1 MRSARGQLLLDEYS
15 TRRGVDDPDR
25 EPVAGVEFAGTAGQ
39 PEVEHVARPVH
50 VRLERAL
57 GLAGAA
63 VEDVRPSDVLGR
75 VDGGRR
81 EIDDP
86 SSLLAGV
93 AGVDGDLDVLH
104 SNGVARLVVES
115 DTLVA
120 EATVVGDEFAA
131 GLGNRRRG
139 VVDLLAEPQCA
150 QRQNGRDDDGDADQ
164 QHLAEHLRLTAVPS
178 GHTVSLPLV
187 TDKRPALLAVLWHGT
202 DLPLVPAPN
211 CIHMSRFEP
220 VDDQYEPR
228 ELEDEVFEYW
238 DAVDAYEQTTEH
250 RADGETY
257 FFVDGPPYTSGSA
270 HMGTTWN
277 KTLKDCYIR
286 YLRMQGYDVT
296 DRPGY
301 DMHGLPIET
310 KVEEKLGFEN
320 KKDIEEFGE
329 QNFIDECKQFAEEQL
344 DGLQEDFKSFGVWM
358 DWDDPYKT
366 VRPEYMEAAW
376 WGFEQAHERG
386 LVEQGKRSINQCPRC
401 ETAIA
406 NNEVEYHQVGKP
418 SIYVKFPLA
427 EREGSLVIWT
437 TTPWTIVANTFVAAD
452 GDLEYVGVD
461 ATKDGETERLYLAE
475 ACVDDVL
482 KAGRYDDYEVVE
494 ALSGDDMVGWA
505 YDHPLAEAVPDHAQA
520 EASQQVYTADY
531 VEADRTGLV
540 HSAPGHGEADFER
553 GQELDLEV
561 FCPVGNDG
569 VYDDTAGKYEGEFV
583 RDANDEIV
591 GDLDS
596 AGHLLSSEQ
605 GHSVREGQ
613 CWRCDTDIVRLVT
626 DQWFITVTDIKDEL
640 LDNIEDSE
648 WYPQEA
654 RDNRFRDFVE
664 DSPDWNVSRQR
675 YWGIP
680 IPIWTAE
687 DWDGSMDAAIVIG
700 TREELAE
707 RVDQEID
714 PESVDLHKGTVDD
727 LTITEDGTTYTRVGD
742 VFDVWLDSSVATW
755 GTLNFPEQ
763 AGEFEELWPADLI
776 IEAHDQ
782 TRGWFWSQLGMGTAA
797 LGDVP
802 YDQVLMHGWALDSDG
817 RKMSKSIG
825 NIVEPGEAIERH
837 GRDPMRLFLL
847 SVTGQ
852 ADDMKFSWEEM
863 AEMQR
868 RLNILWNV
876 FRFPLPYMRMD
887 EFDPDSVALT
897 EAETEL
903 VDEWVL
909 SRLQSVQ
916 QTMTEHLEN
925 FEQDK
930 ALDELLSFVVE
941 DVSRFYVQVVRER
954 MWEEGD
960 SLSKQAA
967 YATLYHVLVET
978 VALLAPYAPF
988 VAEEIYGNLT
998 GEAGHD
1004 TVHMCDWPEPDE
1016 LWQDPDLEAEVE
1028 VARAVEEAG
1037 SNARQQA
1044 ERSLRWPIT
1053 RVVVAADDAETAAA
1067 VESQRDLLTERLNA
1081 RDLELIEPGESWGE
1095 LAYSAEADMS
1105 LLGPEFGDDAGRVMN
1120 ALNEASVDDPS
1131 VAALEAAVEDALG
1144 ESIDLTEEMVEFVTQ
1159 TPDDVTGV
1167 AFDVA
1172 GEETGVVYIDASL
1185 TEDIESEGY
1194 AREVIRRVQ
1203 EMRKELDLDLEER
1216 IHVDLDIDDDRV
1228 ADLVAEH
1235 DDLIADEVRADA
1247 FGAVEDGL
1255 CKEWDVDGIA
1265 MEIAVEA
1272 VTAAE
1277 ASD

>member
-1 MRSARGQLLLDEYS
+1 
-15 TRRGVDDPDR
+15 
-25 EPVAGVEFAGTAGQ
+25 
-39 PEVEHVARPVH
+39 
-50 VRLERAL
+50 
-57 GLAGAA
+57 
-63 VEDVRPSDVLGR
+63 
-75 VDGGRR
+75 
-81 EIDDP
+81 
-86 SSLLAGV
+86 
-93 AGVDGDLDVLH
+93 
-104 SNGVARLVVES
+104 
-115 DTLVA
+115 
-120 EATVVGDEFAA
+120 
-131 GLGNRRRG
+131 
-139 VVDLLAEPQCA
+139 
-150 QRQNGRDDDGDADQ
+150 
-164 QHLAEHLRLTAVPS
+164 
-178 GHTVSLPLV
+178 
-187 TDKRPALLAVLWHGT
+187 
-202 DLPLVPAPN
+202 
-211 CIHMSRFEP
+211 MSRFEP
-220 VDDQYEPR
+220 VEDQYEPHD
-228 ELEDEVFEYW
+228 LEDGVFEYW
-238 DAVDAYEQTTEH
+238 DAVDAYEQTKQH

-257 FFVDGPPYTSGSA
+257 FFVDGPPYTSGAA

-329 QNFIDECKQFAEEQL
+329 QKFIEECKDFAEEQL
-344 DGLQEDFKSFGVWM
+344 EGLQEDFKSFGVWM

-376 WGFEQAHERG
+376 WGFEKAHERG
-386 LVEQGKRSINQCPRC
+386 LVEQGQRSISQCPRC

-406 NNEVEYHQVGKP
+406 NNEVEYEHVDDP
-418 SIYVKFPLA
+418 SIYVKFPLREA
-427 EREGSLVIWT
+427 ERSEASERASGDEGPASSDAYLVIWT
-437 TTPWTIVANTFVAAD
+437 TTPWTVPANTFVAVD
-452 GDLEYVGVD
+452 GD
-461 ATKDGETERLYLAE
+461 ATYQAVETTKNGETEVLYLHE
-475 ACVDDVL
+475 ETVEDVL
-482 KAGRYDDYEVVE
+482 SKGRYDDYEIREEVTGE
-494 ALSGDDMVGWA
+494 EMVGWS
-505 YDHPLAEAVPDHAQA
+505 YDHPLREEVPEAPDF
-520 EASQQVYTADY
+520 EGSLQVYTADY

-540 HSAPGHGEADFER
+540 HSAPGHGEVDFER
-553 GQELDLEV
+553 GQELGLDI
-561 FCPVGNDG
+561 FCPVGPDG
-569 VYDDTAGKYEGEFV
+569 VYEDAAGAYAGAFV
-583 RDANDEIV
+583 KDADEAIMD
-591 GDLDS
+591 DLDS
-596 AGHLLSSEQ
+596 KGLLLSRDTVHHDY
-605 GHSVREGQ
+605 GH
-613 CWRCDTDIVRLVT
+613 CWRCDTGIIQMVT
-626 DQWFITVTDIKDEL
+626 DQWFITVTDIKEEL

-680 IPIWTAE
+680 IPIWTPE
-687 DWDGSMDAAIVIG
+687 DWNGGMDDAIVIG

-714 PESVDLHKGTVDD
+714 PESVDIHKGTVDD

-763 AGEFEELWPADLI
+763 DEAFDELWPADLI

-797 LGDVP
+797 LGEVP

-887 EFDPDSVALT
+887 EFDPGTVDL
-897 EAETEL
+897 EHAETEL

-909 SRLQSVQ
+909 SRLQTVEE
-916 QTMTEHLEN
+916 TMTEHFEE

-930 ALDELLSFVVE
+930 ALHALLEFVVE

-954 MWEEGD
+954 MWEEDD
-960 SLSKQAA
+960 SDSKEAA
-967 YATLYHVLVET
+967 YATLYRVLEET
-978 VALLAPYAPF
+978 VALIAPFAPF

-998 GEAGHD
+998 GDAGHE
-1004 TVHMCDWPEPDE
+1004 TVHMCDWPEPDAF
-1016 LWQDPDLEAEVE
+1016 WQDEELEDEVK

-1053 RVVVAADDAETAAA
+1053 RVVVAADDEETAAA

-1081 RDLELIEPGESWGE
+1081 RDLDLIEPGESWGE

-1120 ALNEASVDDPS
+1120 ALNEASVDEPT
-1131 VAALEAAVEDALG
+1131 VEALEAAVEDALG
-1144 ESIDLTEEMVEFVTQ
+1144 ESVDLTEEMVEFVTQ

-1167 AFDVA
+1167 AFDVD
-1172 GEETGVVYIDASL
+1172 GDEMGVVYIDASL

-1203 EMRKELDLDLEER
+1203 EMRKDLDLDLEAR
-1216 IHVDLDIDDDRV
+1216 IRVDLDIGDDRV
-1228 ADLVAEH
+1228 ADLVREH
-1235 DDLIADEVRADA
+1235 EDLIADEVRADE

-1255 CKEWDVDGIA
+1255 RKEWEVEGVA

-1272 VTAAE
+1272 VAAAE